1 MNTIEKLKNN
11 YLRLRSRVKEWNLMG
26 INITLLPSALFNLVY
41 ILSNIFS
48 GLAYRSLWALFIT
61 LAHLLLLL
69 IRLYIFRAA
78 HKDDDSLYYKRQR
91 ARSVGR
97 MLLLL
102 DIPALMS
109 CVYAVIFETAKEYG
123 KGIIIIFAAYAVYSL
138 IASLVGIVRSFK
150 VRSPLLFASR
160 NLTLT
165 TALFSLFNLGF
176 SVVCSLDLSI
186 ALRRIIL
193 TLGTGAFAAAV
204 LISAFSLIM
213 SPLGIRES
221 NSQAL

>member
-1 MNTIEKLKNN
+1 MKTLEKLKNKAAC
-11 YLRLRSRVKEWNLMG
+11 LVARVKKWNLKG
-26 INITLLPSALFNLVY
+26 INITLLPSALFNFVY

-48 GLAYRSLWALFIT
+48 GLAYRSLWAFFIT

-69 IRLYIFRAA
+69 IRLYIFRSA
-78 HKDDDSLYYKRQR
+78 HKGDDSIYYKRQR

-109 CVYAVIFETAKEYG
+109 CVYAVIFETAREYG
-123 KGIIIIFAAYAVYSL
+123 RGVIIIFAAYATYSL
-138 IASLVGIVRSFK
+138 IASLVGIARSFR

-186 ALRRIIL
+186 FARRVIL

-204 LISAFSLIM
+204 LTSAFSLIM
-213 SPLGIRES
+213 SPRVIRETKIYS
-221 NSQAL
+221 